1 MRYLIVAKVLSF
13 LLAFLGIAILTTVPF
28 SFYYNDGDL
37 MGIIQSVII
46 CLIIGGSGILFIPKI
61 NRDIR
66 PKEGF
71 AIVTFGWVLF
81 ATFGSLPFILGGAT
95 NSFTDAFFETMSGIT
110 TTGGTIFKDVETIP
124 HGVLFWRSMTHW
136 LGGMG
141 IIVLTIA
148 ILPFLG
154 VGGMQLFKAEV
165 PGPVIDKLSP
175 RIAGTAK
182 ILWGVY
188 VFFTIIQTILLMLG
202 GMNLF
207 DSLCHAFGTMATGG
221 FSTKNLS
228 IAYYKSEYID
238 YVITVFMIIA
248 GTNFSLL
255 YWLLKGKFKN
265 LFTNGEFLFY
275 LSIIGFATLLIGL
288 DIFFNQNGNLFESIR
303 FSIFQVASI
312 ITTTGF
318 VTADYEQWSAAS
330 QLILFALMFIGGSA
344 GSTGGGFKVIRLIII
359 IKFIYN
365 ELIRLIHP
373 QAIIFVKFR
382 NLSVDSKVLVNVAG
396 FFMIYVLIAAVSTLI
411 ISFFDIDILTSL
423 GAVAATLNNV
433 GPGLGEVGPIDNF
446 SKLPDIVKWILSFLM
461 MLGRLEIYTVV
472 IMFTPHFWKK

>member
-1 MRYLIVAKVLSF
+1 
-13 LLAFLGIAILTTVPF
+13 
-28 SFYYNDGDL
+28 
-37 MGIIQSVII
+37 
-46 CLIIGGSGILFIPKI
+46 
-61 NRDIR
+61 
-66 PKEGF
+66 
-71 AIVTFGWVLF
+71 
-81 ATFGSLPFILGGAT
+81 
-95 NSFTDAFFETMSGIT
+95 
-110 TTGGTIFKDVETIP
+110 
-124 HGVLFWRSMTHW
+124 
-136 LGGMG
+136 
-141 IIVLTIA
+141 
-148 ILPFLG
+148 
-154 VGGMQLFKAEV
+154 
-165 PGPVIDKLSP
+165 
-175 RIAGTAK
+175 
-182 ILWGVY
+182 
-188 VFFTIIQTILLMLG
+188 
-202 GMNLF
+202 
-207 DSLCHAFGTMATGG
+207 
-221 FSTKNLS
+221 
-228 IAYYKSEYID
+228 
-238 YVITVFMIIA
+238 MIIA